1 MAASMNVRQS
11 IKKVVIGS
19 PLEPLS
25 RWAYYRITG
34 DKTGN
39 RNWQYDRQTFEV
51 MRRVLKRDS
60 CFVDIG
66 AHTGQILR
74 QAIALAPDGK
84 HWAFEPLPHLFKN
97 LKVDFPS
104 ANIFNVA
111 LSDASG
117 VIEDFGHDL
126 DMPGRSGMKRT
137 PMDAGHN
144 FEKIP
149 IRTETLD
156 SFIFGPVDMIK
167 IDVEGAELMVL
178 RGARNTIASTKPV
191 IVFEHGLGGADSY
204 GHTPEQVF
212 DLLADCGLRL
222 STMTRWLADDPP
234 LSRVQFCNHFY
245 TGKDFYFMASG
256 RDSCLQHSLGK
267 MIK

>member
-1 MAASMNVRQS
+1 MVASMNVRQS

-51 MRRVLKRDS
+51 MRRVLKCDS

-74 QAIALAPDGK
+74 QAIALAPDGQ

-104 ANIFNVA
+104 ANVFNVA
-111 LSDASG
+111 LSDNPG
-117 VIEDFGHDL
+117 VIEFNHIP
-126 DMPGRSGMKRT
+126 DMPARSGMNRT
-137 PMDAGHN
+137 PMDAGHDV
-144 FEKIP
+144 EKIP
-149 IRTETLD
+149 VNKKTMD
-156 SFIFGPVDMIK
+156 SIVTGRVDMIK
-167 IDVEGAELMVL
+167 IDVEGAELLVF
-178 RGARNTIASTKPV
+178 RGARETISRNKPV

-212 DLLADCGLRL
+212 DLLTDCGMKL
-222 STMTRWLADDPP
+222 STMVRWLSAAQSLARD
-234 LSRVQFCNHFY
+234 QFCNLFY
-245 TGKDFYFMASG
+245 TGKDFYFIAS
-256 RDSCLQHSLGK
+256 S
-267 MIK
+267 